1 MKTKCKFILFQ
12 SILILIWGTSSLH
25 SERRGKLSNPEQLA
39 NQLLQKAFNYIFSKQ
54 SPDGAWKSEHYGLL
68 KSGQS
73 LTPFILHT
81 LSGSTLQKSQI
92 YEEMVEQA
100 MNYLR
105 RYNEMGV
112 HGISDPD
119 LLDYPNYSTSYA
131 LHCFLRFGN
140 KNDQESIKNMIN
152 YLQNQQ
158 FSEGSGF
165 PQNSP
170 AHGGWGFGINQKPTM
185 GSFVDLAHTRR
196 ILQSLNDANSITNQ
210 IKSRSEYFLNRLQKR
225 KEGPNDSQIKWIQE
239 YGYDGGFFS
248 SPTIAYANKG
258 RTLVDQDSGE
268 KYFRSYATAT
278 CDGLL
283 SMIALDYDLNS
294 REIKDAKNWLL
305 QNQDWALPSGVP
317 LDDPSPWAE
326 SMKFYNLMA
335 LAEVHSSLQISG
347 SWKKNIVHFLAKRQ
361 TTDGSF
367 INLDGRLMKEDDPLI
382 STTYAIVALNQVLCS
397 N

>member
-158 FSEGSGF
+158 FSEGAGF

-170 AHGGWGFGINQKPTM
+170 AHGGWGFGINQKLTM

-196 ILQSLNDANSITNQ
+196 ILQSLNDANSITNK

>member
-165 PQNSP
+165 PKNSP

-196 ILQSLNDANSITNQ
+196 ILQSLNDANSITNK

-225 KEGPNDSQIKWIQE
+225 KEVPNDSQIKWIQE

>member
-92 YEEMVEQA
+92 YEKMVEQA

-105 RYNEMGV
+105 SYNEMGV

-196 ILQSLNDANSITNQ
+196 ILQSLNDANSITNR

-225 KEGPNDSQIKWIQE
+225 KEVPNDSQIKWIPE

>member
-140 KNDQESIKNMIN
+140 KNDQESIKKMIN

-158 FSEGSGF
+158 LSEGAGF

-196 ILQSLNDANSITNQ
+196 ILQSLNDANSITNK

-225 KEGPNDSQIKWIQE
+225 KEVPNDSQIKWIPE

>member
-1 MKTKCKFILFQ
+1 MKTKCTFILFQ

-39 NQLLQKAFNYIFSKQ
+39 NQLMQKACNYIFSKQ

-140 KNDQESIKNMIN
+140 KDDQEGIKNMIQ

-158 FSEGSGF
+158 FSEGNGF

-170 AHGGWGFGINQKPTM
+170 VHGGWGFGINQKPTLS
-185 GSFVDLAHTRR
+185 SFVDLAHTRR

-210 IKSRSEYFLNRLQKR
+210 IKSRSEYFLKRLQKR
-225 KEGPNDSQIKWIQE
+225 KQVPNDSQINWIPE

-283 SMIALDYDLNS
+283 SMIALGYDLNS
-294 REIKDAKNWLL
+294 TEIKDAKNWLL

-326 SMKFYNLMA
+326 SMQFYNLMS
-335 LAEVHSSLQISG
+335 LAEVHASLQISG
-347 SWKKNIVHFLAKRQ
+347 NWKKDIVHFLAKRQ